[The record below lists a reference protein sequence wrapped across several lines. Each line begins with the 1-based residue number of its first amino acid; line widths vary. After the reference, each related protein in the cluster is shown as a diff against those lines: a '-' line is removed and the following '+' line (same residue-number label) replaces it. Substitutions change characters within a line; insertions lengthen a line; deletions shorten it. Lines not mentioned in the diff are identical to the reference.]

1 MEDLLSIEI
10 HAEGKCVILRQRAYI
25 EKLLAS
31 FAPGGIPISSFGGAR
46 TLSSQPPGQVPADI
60 TLNKLVDDAMLQD
73 VNSIDAKLLTDDQSL
88 ISSLL
93 HCTVNTRPDVAFA
106 VGYLYRAMG
115 RPTPELYEAAL
126 RVLFYLHHHRH
137 AGLRYE
143 ADAVELAGQSDSD
156 WAVKHLT
163 TGYVFN
169 YSVAAISW
177 TSKKQATVAL
187 SSCEAEV
194 VALSE
199 AAEEG
204 VYLRRFL
211 ADLGFGSDP
220 PTAVATDNT
229 GAKALS
235 YNPEHHEKVKH
246 VERRHFYVREL
257 VEDGLLTVPY
267 VATTSNMA
275 DFFTKPL
282 PAAQFYSLRNRIMN
296 FERPVPDESSRGQAR
311 MTRCDRRHQRA
322 RGCRDAELAARLED
336 LPDPMERAGTD
347 VRVDLDVAAAASDA
361 VRVSGGA
368 SHPTLVTSSSN
379 MSHHSPSVATAALRT
394 DARSRPR
401 AS

>member
-1 MEDLLSIEI
+1 
-10 HAEGKCVILRQRAYI
+10 
-25 EKLLAS
+25 
-31 FAPGGIPISSFGGAR
+31 
-46 TLSSQPPGQVPADI
+46 
-60 TLNKLVDDAMLQD
+60 
-73 VNSIDAKLLTDDQSL
+73 
-88 ISSLL
+88 
-93 HCTVNTRPDVAFA
+93 
-106 VGYLYRAMG
+106 MG

-137 AGLRYE
+137 VGLRYE
-143 ADAVELAGQSDSD
+143 ADTMELAGQSDSD
-156 WAVKHLT
+156 WAVKHST

-177 TSKKQATVAL
+177 ASKKQATIAL

-194 VALSE
+194 VALNE
-199 AAEEG
+199 AAKEG

-211 ADLGFGSDP
+211 ADLGFGSEP

-311 MTRCDRRHQRA
+311 MMRRDRRHQRA
-322 RGCRDAELAARLED
+322 GGCRDADLAARSEGLS
-336 LPDPMERAGTD
+336 DPTVRTGPD
-347 VRVDLDVAAAASDA
+347 VRADLDVAAAASGA
-361 VRVSGGA
+361 ALVSGGA
-368 SHPTLVTSSSN
+368 MHITLVPSSSS
-379 MSHHSPSVATAALRT
+379 MSRHSPSASTEVLRT

-401 AS
+401 AF